1 VQQGH
6 VSASRLPSTLSLLTG
21 RRGHPVPPIHCA
33 RPRHARPAAV
43 AWQRRRPRPPAGG
56 RCQPPRPF
64 FAAPGPPLSLPCSA
78 PHVARLPAPHPF
90 KKVLPPSAGFFSP
103 APCFLLLSDAA
114 PAVPSLTSTSSYRT
128 APRTPPP
135 RWSHPQMERHRAG
148 RSPPPHSRPTTSVS
162 SASALLTR
170 RICRMAVVL

>member
-21 RRGHPVPPIHCA
+21 RRGRPVPPIHCA

-103 APCFLLLSDAA
+103 HRVFFS
-114 PAVPSLTSTSSYRT
+114 SLM
-128 APRTPPP
+128 PRPQSPP
-135 RWSHPQMERHRAG
+135 
-148 RSPPPHSRPTTSVS
+148 SPPPLATGLPQGRHHPVEATLKWNATALAAPRHPTAARPP
-162 SASALLTR
+162 R
-170 RICRMAVVL
+170 